1 MNANFLFQLYAVG
14 ASALIGY
21 LGGFTKHDF
30 YWLIFLIGGLCTVIG
45 HSIFD
50 QKVKFSAGRI
60 AWTIVTSLMA
70 CLLIKY
76 LYDEGEISAM
86 TMSISTLISS
96 MVAPAVMSKIL
107 KELPTKISENILKVP
122 ELLFGALKDK
132 LINTKDNDNE

>member
-21 LGGFTKHDF
+21 MGGFTKHDL
-30 YWLIFLIGGLCTVIG
+30 YWLIFLIGGLITVIG

-50 QKVKFSAGRI
+50 QRVKFSAGRI
-60 AWTIVTSLMA
+60 AWTIVTSLVS

-86 TMSISTLISS
+86 TMSISTLIAS
-96 MVAPAVMSKIL
+96 MVAPAVMSSIL
-107 KELPTKISENILKVP
+107 KELPEKISENILKLP
-122 ELLFGALKDK
+122 ELFFDALKSRVSTNK
-132 LINTKDNDNE
+132 TNDNE